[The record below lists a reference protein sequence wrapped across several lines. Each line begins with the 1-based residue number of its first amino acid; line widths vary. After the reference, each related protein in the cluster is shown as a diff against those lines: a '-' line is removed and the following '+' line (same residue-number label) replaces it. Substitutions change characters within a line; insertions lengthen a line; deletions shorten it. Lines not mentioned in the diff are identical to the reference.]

1 MSRGDVPSLELYPEA
16 MALAITTIVYT
27 TGSAAAAGFTHILFR
42 LNGKQV
48 VYVSL
53 LSLSIF
59 LQQLFTMAH
68 GIVNIVFW
76 PALQMEEY
84 AAYLEQWRNPNAT
97 IVFETS
103 ANVVV
108 RVIFAFRTYFF
119 NVESLLFFF
128 WSLMLFVSV
137 WEIQSRVLK
146 SDRFIT
152 GSKWISFLL
161 PAVQVILSNLPQVRK
176 TTVLRLILCNCT
188 VGTTCTLG
196 TIFLLL
202 ILVRCI
208 YVMWSASW
216 AYKVQQW
223 RPYDHSRHSPPPPK
237 PRLKTA
243 HSATSSASTTASDS
257 EDRYIL
263 LRFVAG
269 FLTIGGLQAA
279 FLLAQYFYAKDV
291 MKRMSPLAERPHPGW
306 TAKQQLVDWAYFLA
320 SGSTGY
326 LILIVFGA
334 TRESR
339 RQMRRIAANI
349 RTFLCG
355 HRARDEEYVSFRAHS
370 ESIRGGGGGGGLA
383 DGCGGRRRGG
393 DSDSDSDG
401 DSSNGGDGE
410 GMGRALPP
418 KPMTPASPR
427 NTPLGSPSKSAVQE
441 SPAGFSVVDL
451 RTPVRSTHRGKGV

>member
-1 MSRGDVPSLELYPEA
+1 MSRGDVPSVELYPEA
-16 MALAITTIVYT
+16 VALAIATIVYT

-42 LNGKQV
+42 LNGKRV

-53 LSLSIF
+53 LSLAIF
-59 LQQLFTMAH
+59 LQQLFTMAQ
-68 GIVNIVFW
+68 GIVNLVLW

-84 AAYLEQWRNPNAT
+84 AAYLAQWRNPNAT
-97 IVFETS
+97 IAYETS

-108 RVIFAFRTYFF
+108 RIIFAFRSYFF
-119 NVESLLFFF
+119 NTESLLFFF

-161 PAVQVILSNLPQVRK
+161 PAVQVILSNLPQIRNA
-176 TTVLRLILCNCT
+176 TALRLVLL
-188 VGTTCTLG
+188 VTTCTLG

-208 YVMWSASW
+208 YVMWNASW
-216 AYKVQQW
+216 TYKVQQW

-237 PRLKTA
+237 LPPKAT
-243 HSATSSASTTASDS
+243 HSATSSASTTTGDS

-263 LRFVAG
+263 IRFVAG
-269 FLTIGGLQAA
+269 FFIIGGLQAA
-279 FLLAQYFYAKDV
+279 FLLAQYFYAKEV
-291 MKRMSPLAERPHPGW
+291 MERMSPLAERPHPGW
-306 TAKQQLVDWAYFLA
+306 TAKQQLVDWSYFLA

-339 RQMRRIAANI
+339 RQMRRIAAKI
-349 RTFLCG
+349 KTFLCG
-355 HRARDEEYVSFRAHS
+355 HRARDEEYVSFRAHP
-370 ESIRGGGGGGGLA
+370 ESIRGGGRGRLAGDGPGG
-383 DGCGGRRRGG
+383 RRGG
-393 DSDSDSDG
+393 DSDSDSD
-401 DSSNGGDGE
+401 SSNGGGGE
-410 GMGRALPP
+410 GMGRAPP
-418 KPMTPASPR
+418 PEPMTLVSSR
-427 NTPLGSPSKSAVQE
+427 NTPLGSPGESAVQE

-451 RTPVRSTHRGKGV
+451 GTPVRSTHRGKGV